1 MNNKMNAVKRDE
13 MTRRTV
19 YVSDIDQ
26 QVRGFHPQTL
36 LLMCLALSFFTYSF
50 FGSWKCIVGD

>member
-26 QVRGFHPQTL
+26 QVRVRTPDYMPCHGHF
-36 LLMCLALSFFTYSF
+36 
-50 FGSWKCIVGD
+50 

>member
-26 QVRGFHPQTL
+26 QVRGLHPQTL
-36 LLMCLALSFFTYSF
+36 LLMRLAFFTYSF
-50 FGSWKCIVGD
+50 LGHGNGL

>member
-26 QVRGFHPQTL
+26 QVRGLHPQTL
-36 LLMCLALSFFTYSF
+36 LLMRLALPFSTYSF
-50 FGSWKCIVGD
+50 LGHGNGM

>member
-26 QVRGFHPQTL
+26 QVRGLHPH
-36 LLMCLALSFFTYSF
+36 YSSDYMPRSCPF
-50 FGSWKCIVGD
+50 

>member
-26 QVRGFHPQTL
+26 QVRDLHFQNFLDYMPCT
-36 LLMCLALSFFTYSF
+36 SPF
-50 FGSWKCIVGD
+50 